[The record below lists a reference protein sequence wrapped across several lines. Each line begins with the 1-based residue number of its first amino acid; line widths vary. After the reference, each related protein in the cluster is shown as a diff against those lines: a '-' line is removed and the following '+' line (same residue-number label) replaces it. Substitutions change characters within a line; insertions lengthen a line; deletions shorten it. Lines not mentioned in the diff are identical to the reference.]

1 MAKLWI
7 TEFKYTA
14 QRPSAAPI
22 APLTGDN
29 RDANSGVIVTKVK
42 TFSSAT
48 AMDAVG
54 DETRYVRVW
63 SDTDCLIEASLGES
77 PATPADQTSL
87 PLAAKTAE
95 YFSVAPGT
103 IISVVALS

>member
-7 TEFKYTA
+7 SEFKYTS

-29 RDANSGVIVTKVK
+29 RDPNSGVIATKVK
-42 TFSSAT
+42 TFSTHAESDP
-48 AMDAVG
+48 MG
-54 DETRYVRVW
+54 SETRFVRLW
-63 SDTDCLIEASLGES
+63 SDTDCLIAAADGS
-77 PATPADQTSL
+77 TPTADQTSL

-95 YFSVAPGT
+95 YFSVSPGT

>member
-7 TEFKYTA
+7 SEFKYTA

-22 APLTGDN
+22 APLTGNNADP
-29 RDANSGVIVTKVK
+29 NSGVIATNVK
-42 TFSSAT
+42 TFSTVAYC
-48 AMDAVG
+48 DPVG
-54 DETRYVRVW
+54 EETRFVRLW

-77 PATPADQTSL
+77 PATPADQASL